1 MRTIK
6 KCSFRK
12 KHGLSGACEIFYK
25 LPFPCFYPPQLEKR
39 KIIICKNLKVKK
51 VEDIIVYGQITD
63 CDSGEPI
70 VGAIVKA
77 FEEDGT
83 GISHTFSGCDG
94 LYMLR
99 IPFALAGETIT
110 ITGALTNLEQLEP
123 CECSGNKEN
132 DKIVLSVQ
140 E

>member
-1 MRTIK
+1 MAGI
-6 KCSFRK
+6 
-12 KHGLSGACEIFYK
+12 LSAST
-25 LPFPCFYPPQLEKR
+25 LELTEEAQGQQVQDLD
-39 KIIICKNLKVKK
+39 ITQVD
-51 VEDIIVYGQITD
+51 DIIVHGQITD
-63 CDSGEPI
+63 CDNDEPI

-110 ITGALTNLEQLEP
+110 ITGTLTNLEPLDP
-123 CECSGNKEN
+123 CECPEN
-132 DKIVLSVQ
+132 EENNNDG
-140 E
+140 